1 MKHLSSQ
8 SRDNIVSLLDMGYS
22 SRQIEERLGVGH
34 STVDRVRASERP
46 DAVKSRGG
54 RPAKL
59 NATDRRRLGRMI
71 VTGAATNA
79 SAIAK
84 NFVGDSPSNCSTKTI
99 RRALKALRFRAIVM
113 RKRPRVLVRHICKR
127 LKFARAH
134 QHWTVED
141 WKRVVWSDET
151 KINRLG
157 SDGRE
162 YTWIRDGVARNQSH
176 YKGTV
181 KFGGG
186 SLMFWG
192 CMMADGIGYGCQIEG
207 NMDAETYT
215 GILKDYMLSSLEYY
229 EKDSGDIVFQQ
240 DNDPKHTSKLAKKW
254 FVDNGIEVMEW
265 PAQSPD
271 LNPIEHLWVHLK
283 RKLKQYATEP
293 TSIHELWARVDKE
306 WNDISPEVCLG
317 LIESM
322 PRRIAAV
329 IRAKGGNTN
338 Y

>member
-1 MKHLSSQ
+1 MRH
-8 SRDNIVSLLDMGYS
+8 I
-22 SRQIEERLGVGH
+22 
-34 STVDRVRASERP
+34 
-46 DAVKSRGG
+46 
-54 RPAKL
+54 
-59 NATDRRRLGRMI
+59 
-71 VTGAATNA
+71 
-79 SAIAK
+79 
-84 NFVGDSPSNCSTKTI
+84 
-99 RRALKALRFRAIVM
+99 
-113 RKRPRVLVRHICKR
+113 RKRLV
-127 LKFARAH
+127 FARAH

-141 WKRVVWSDET
+141 WKRIVWSDET

-162 YTWIRDGVARNQSH
+162 YTWIRDGMARNQSH

-192 CMMADGIGYGCQIEG
+192 CMMADGVGYGCQIEG

-215 GILKDYMLSSLEYY
+215 GILRDYMLSSLEYY

-240 DNDPKHTSKLAKKW
+240 DNDPKHTSQLAKKW
-254 FVDNGIEVMEW
+254 FSDNSIEVMEW

-283 RKLKQYATEP
+283 WKLKQYVTEP
-293 TSIHELWARVDKE
+293 KSIHELWTRVDKE
-306 WNDISPEVCLG
+306 WNAIEPEICLG

-322 PRRIAAV
+322 PRRISAV
-329 IRAKGGNTN
+329 IRAKGGNTK